1 MKECQ
6 ILFTG
11 EMVRAILDGRKTQTR
26 RLVKPQPHEGSK
38 LWGMIQH
45 DGEPRALFWCE
56 GQPSNYGTCLPM
68 HVGDRLWVRET
79 WGLMAYHDTTDWCR
93 DSVAKM
99 TEADVRDRFL
109 VEHAANWNLPSE
121 SAYWRPSIHMP
132 RWASRIDLEI
142 TAVRVERV
150 QDITEDDAKAEGV
163 TPDDYEGYEHPDN
176 PTLSCAAHR
185 YSLRDLWQSIYANW
199 DANPWVWV
207 YEFRRIKP

>member
-1 MKECQ
+1 MKERP

-11 EMVRAILDGRKTQTR
+11 PMVRAILDGRKTQTR
-26 RLVKPQPHEGSK
+26 RPMKVQPDWRNPVVGCDGVAVGLGGSGLDGGVKSP
-38 LWGMIQH
+38 
-45 DGEPRALFWCE
+45 F
-56 GQPSNYGTCLPM
+56 GTI
-68 HVGDRLWVRET
+68 GDQLWVRET

-93 DSVAKM
+93 DSVAKL
-99 TEADVRDRFL
+99 TESHVREQWL

-142 TAVRVERV
+142 TRVRVERV
-150 QDITEDDAKAEGV
+150 QDITEEDAKVEGV

-185 YSLRDLWQSIYANW
+185 YSFRDLWQSIYGTW

-207 YEFRRIKP
+207 YEFRRVSP